1 MWPYK
6 NGVNSAS
13 RETWKEAL
21 SSSISTEP
29 SFDVNSKEEIVN
41 VNKTC
46 R

>member
-13 RETWKEAL
+13 REKWKEAL

-29 SFDVNSKEEIVN
+29 PFDGNSKEEIVN